1 MKKIIVLI
9 MVLLSITLVSCGK
22 DSSNN
27 ESVENTE
34 KQVENQESVQLKNNI
49 TKNECMNGCYMMWKS
64 NPGNKDKTETDM
76 NQNCEDLCNASQ

>member
-49 TKNECMNGCYMMWKS
+49 TKNECMNGCEIMWK
-64 NPGNKDKTETDM
+64 
-76 NQNCEDLCNASQ
+76 QNS